1 MNRQSRGHE
10 FPPGEAC
17 LCGGLNLRTSEL
29 GEVRGIFQGPS
40 CHRGGGFP
48 VVNLSWVTQGRA
60 TPGTRA
66 PHSQPSASSLQEIPP
81 APHPVP
87 ALPSVSAPR
96 TTVSSPGSEQLW
108 EAHPP
113 TFLSWE
119 RGSKYLEVFSRA
131 GTSGQLRVKQQPVQ
145 TPCLLERRKPRREEA
160 QPSDCREDHPEA
172 ENKSVSHSVV
182 SNSFDPMN

>member
-17 LCGGLNLRTSEL
+17 LCGGMNLRTSEL

-87 ALPSVSAPR
+87 ALPRVSAPR

-113 TFLSWE
+113 SFLSWE
-119 RGSKYLEVFSRA
+119 SGSKFLGVFSRA
-131 GTSGQLRVKQQPVQ
+131 GTSGQRRVKQQPVQ

-160 QPSDCREDHPEA
+160 QPPDCREDHPEA
-172 ENKSVSHSVV
+172 ENKSVSRSVI
-182 SNSFDPMN
+182 PTLLIP